1 MTPSRLFLM
10 TLASCATLA
19 LAGCE
24 SDEDR
29 AEAYFQSGLAFLAEG
44 EKERAAL
51 ELRNVFNHDGFHKEA
66 RLAYAA
72 LMQDLNRPS
81 EAYGQYLRL
90 VEQYPDT
97 IEARVALAKMA
108 VAQNNWP
115 EVERHGNAAIAL
127 APDDPEVI
135 AIDLANR
142 YRAAALA
149 DDTETRAALAVEAE
163 PLLAELRAQEGG
175 NSDALVRL
183 LIDNY
188 LFTEQPAKALEVVD
202 AALERTPMLED
213 LNILKVRL
221 LAELNDREG
230 TETHLKAMVTMF
242 PENDEIKQAMIRW
255 FMSQNDVAGA
265 EAFLR
270 EKAGDDTGPTE
281 GHVQVL
287 QLLQSTQGVEASR
300 AELVRLQTAN
310 AGTENANF
318 YTGMIAAMDFQAGE
332 RDKAIADMRGAIDA
346 SEAGPQKIRL
356 QVTLAEMLR
365 TTGATEE
372 AKALVDTVL
381 EEDTSNVSALQ
392 MRAADLIQ
400 NDRTGDAIVSLRT
413 ALDQEPRN
421 ADTLTLLAQAHER
434 DGDTDLVGERLAM
447 AMEASGNAVPQVMRY
462 ARFLLAQDRPQVAL
476 TVLEDGSRRNR
487 GNLQVLGALA
497 NLHIRNNNWSEAEA
511 IVAQLRTGTAP
522 AQRMATQL
530 ETRILQGLDRTDESL
545 ALLRDQL
552 GELSDDDT
560 NEKIRAIGMIIQT
573 QIRGGKIDAARK
585 TLNGALTEN
594 PNNTGMRLINAALS
608 AIEGNV
614 EQSETIYRQLI
625 EEFPQSEIPVRL
637 LINTLIGTGRPDK
650 AREVLEDAL
659 VAVPDRPNLLSI
671 KASYLEQDEDF
682 DGAIAIYEQLYE
694 LNSGSPVVANNL
706 ASLITSHKDDAE
718 SLARAANIARR
729 LRGTEVPAFQDTYG
743 WIAYRRDNFEEA
755 LEYLEP
761 AAAGLP
767 RDPLV
772 QYHLAMTYVALN
784 QTDKAKAQLEKT
796 LEIAGDSPLTQFE
809 KAREVLAGLE

>member
-1 MTPSRLFLM
+1 MIPSRLFLM

-24 SDEDR
+24 SDEDK
-29 AEAYFQSGLAFLAEG
+29 AEAYFQSGLAFIAEG

-66 RLAYAA
+66 RLLYAG

-97 IEARVALAKMA
+97 VEARLALAKMA
-108 VAQNNWP
+108 VGQNNWP

-149 DDTETRAALAVEAE
+149 DDTEARSALAAEAE
-163 PLLAELRAQEGG
+163 PLLAKLRAQEGG

-188 LFTEQPAKALEVVD
+188 LFTEQPAKALEVVN

-221 LAELNDREG
+221 LAQLNDREG
-230 TETHLKAMVTMF
+230 TEAHLKAMVTMF

-255 FMSQNDVAGA
+255 FMSQNDLAGA

-287 QLLQSTQGVEASR
+287 QLLQNTQGAEAAR
-300 AELVRLQTAN
+300 AELTRLQVAN
-310 AGTENANF
+310 AGTENGRF
-318 YTGMIAAMDFQAGE
+318 YTGMIAAMDFQTGE
-332 RDKAIADMRGAIDA
+332 RDKAIADMRSAIEA
-346 SEAGPQKIRL
+346 SESGPQKIRM

-365 TTGATEE
+365 ATGATEE
-372 AKALVDTVL
+372 TQALIDTVL
-381 EEDTSNVSALQ
+381 EEDTSNVTALQ
-392 MRAADLIQ
+392 IRAAHLIQ
-400 NDRTGDAIVSLRT
+400 EDKTGDAILALRA
-413 ALDQEPRN
+413 ALDQQPRN

-447 AMEASGNAVPQVMRY
+447 AMEASSNAAPQVMRY
-462 ARFLLAQDRPQVAL
+462 SRFLLAQDRPQVAI
-476 TVLEDGSRRNR
+476 TVLEDGIRRNP
-487 GNLQVLGALA
+487 GNIQMLGALA
-497 NLHIRNNNWSEAEA
+497 NLHMRNNNWAEAEA
-511 IVAQLRTGTAP
+511 IVAQLRTGAAP
-522 AQRMATQL
+522 AQRLATEL
-530 ETRILQGLDRTDESL
+530 EARILQRSDRTDESL
-545 ALLRDQL
+545 TLLREQL
-552 GELSDDDT
+552 SELSDADTDDKT
-560 NEKIRAIGMIIQT
+560 RAIGMIVQT
-573 QIRGGKIDAARK
+573 QIRGGKTDAARE
-585 TLNGALTEN
+585 TLNEALTES
-594 PNNTGMRLINAALS
+594 PNNTGLRLINAALS

-614 EQSETIYRQLI
+614 EQSEAIYRQLI
-625 EEFPQSEIPVRL
+625 EEFPESEIPVRL
-637 LINTLIGTGRPDK
+637 LVNTLIGTGQPEK
-650 AREVLEDAL
+650 GREVLEAAL
-659 VAVPDRPNLLSI
+659 ENVPNRPNLLWL
-671 KASYLEQDEDF
+671 KASFLEQEGDF
-682 DGAIAIYEQLYE
+682 DAAIAIYEQLYE

-706 ASLITSHKDDAE
+706 ASLITTHKDDAE
-718 SLARAANIARR
+718 SLSRAANIARR

-761 AAAGLP
+761 AARGLP

-772 QYHLAMTYVALN
+772 QYHLAMTYLALN

-796 LEIAGDSPLTQFE
+796 LEIAGDSPLAQFE
-809 KAREVLAGLE
+809 KAREALAGLE